1 MTVIKSTDDISHTCL
16 TPDFTRKLVSASE
29 LMVHSFN
36 YLGSCITTEGGAETD
51 IKVRIGKARSAFDF
65 VWPEYLHYLSQTG
78 VMEAG
83 ESVDVFISHS
93 PAL

>member
-1 MTVIKSTDDISHTCL
+1 MVRLHVVFGFPLFLFPSVVHLRATFVMS
-16 TPDFTRKLVSASE
+16 LVFVM
-29 LMVHSFN
+29 L
-36 YLGSCITTEGGAETD
+36 C
-51 IKVRIGKARSAFDF
+51 RSVGDF

-93 PAL
+93 PAF

>member
-1 MTVIKSTDDISHTCL
+1 MTKPSPSPLDQQSLKVLGVCDIMQ
-16 TPDFTRKLVSASE
+16 V
-29 LMVHSFN
+29 
-36 YLGSCITTEGGAETD
+36 
-51 IKVRIGKARSAFDF
+51 F
-65 VWPEYLHYLSQTG
+65 VPEYLHYLSQTG

>member
-1 MTVIKSTDDISHTCL
+1 LNQQSPHV
-16 TPDFTRKLVSASE
+16 
-29 LMVHSFN
+29 
-36 YLGSCITTEGGAETD
+36 LGVCDVMQVFVG
-51 IKVRIGKARSAFDF
+51 DF
-65 VWPEYLHYLSQTG
+65 VRPEYLHYLSQTG

>member
-1 MTVIKSTDDISHTCL
+1 MSSDGLRRTRPSHL
-16 TPDFTRKLVSASE
+16 LI
-29 LMVHSFN
+29 LNQHSLHV
-36 YLGSCITTEGGAETD
+36 LGVCDVMQVFVG
-51 IKVRIGKARSAFDF
+51 DF
-65 VWPEYLHYLSQTG
+65 VQPEYLHYLSQAG

>member
-1 MTVIKSTDDISHTCL
+1 MTKPSPSLLNQQSLHV
-16 TPDFTRKLVSASE
+16 
-29 LMVHSFN
+29 
-36 YLGSCITTEGGAETD
+36 LGLGVCDVMQFFVG
-51 IKVRIGKARSAFDF
+51 DF
-65 VWPEYLHYLSQTG
+65 VRPEYLHYLSQTG

>member
-1 MTVIKSTDDISHTCL
+1 MTKPPPSLLNQQSLHV
-16 TPDFTRKLVSASE
+16 
-29 LMVHSFN
+29 
-36 YLGSCITTEGGAETD
+36 LGVCDVMQVFVG
-51 IKVRIGKARSAFDF
+51 DF
-65 VWPEYLHYLSQTG
+65 VRPEYLHYLSEAD